1 MRIIAIINSKLIL
14 LAFLLVVGTNLFAQ
28 KITITGSISDVDGP
42 MQGVNIAEV
51 SSTSRAIT
59 DGNGKFSIQAASNGS
74 ILISYIGYESQT
86 VKINGKTTIKV
97 VMKENLQNLDEVV
110 VVGYGTMKKRDITG
124 SISSI
129 SAKEMEKSRPV
140 NLADALQGKIAG
152 LDIMTSSEPGANSSY
167 RIRGTS
173 TLSDGGSNPLFI
185 VDGMEVQNINDIN
198 PRDIASVEVLK
209 DAASTAI
216 YGSKSANGVI
226 LITTKEGNS
235 SKAKVSLS
243 YSLKQSEMSKMMPQM
258 NRLQGFRYEQL
269 RNFLSGNYFVANR
282 DSLNPSFTAD
292 NFYQSLLFRKAYT
305 NQVDAS
311 VSGSDKRIKYFISA
325 GYVNEQGI
333 QINTYNN
340 RMTTR
345 INVDYK
351 GNDKL
356 TIGSRVALTV
366 SNQRQASWGSRAQ
379 MLQRAANFSVYEPD
393 GSYTPVLYSRP
404 NPVAVSMLG
413 PDNYKNYNLNLN
425 EFLEYKF
432 IPALSFKASIS
443 GTSYQS
449 NRNSF
454 LPAILDQA
462 LRAKSTN
469 SNRTDISWTQENV
482 LNFWKKFKDAH
493 EVWAMGG
500 FSLQENTSDNT
511 QLNVT
516 DNITSSIPIS
526 SAYGAVVMSQTYATW
541 TGNRMASFFGRGSYS
556 YKSRYLFNTNIRYDG
571 SSRFGTNTR
580 WGLFPS
586 ASAGWRISDESF
598 MKWSKKILKDAKFRV
613 SYGVTGNQWTGDF
626 ATQGLYGAST
636 YANDMGLSPSQLS
649 NPNLGWEQTKQFNTG
664 LDLIF
669 FDGRLKLTADYYKKM
684 TSNVLYQVSIP
695 QTSGFKNLYK
705 NIGSVN
711 NNGFELAINSTNIR
725 TKDFQWNS
733 SLNFSFN
740 KNVIASIPDG
750 GQQFINNVF
759 IVDKGYAVGTMYGWK
774 RKAIFSYDQSNAFTP
789 DWTQLTP
796 IFDQKDRFKGYQLNG
811 EAYTGE
817 IKQLRNG
824 SSIGAIYKA
833 GDVKWDDINHDGV
846 IDAKDR
852 QVLGCGQPTV
862 TGGLWTE
869 FKYKNFSLSA
879 YIYFALGGKVFN
891 ETEFQNSN
899 QYYSAWSRP
908 NPVILANSW
917 MAPGDVALYPS
928 PANTATLDNTR
939 EASDLWI
946 QDGSYIRLKNIRL
959 GYSLPKT
966 LIKTLGI
973 ESMDVFALMQN
984 FFTWSNYSGFDP
996 EFPSWGLAVGY
1007 DYNSYPKSKDILIG
1021 INLNF

>member
-1 MRIIAIINSKLIL
+1 M
-14 LAFLLVVGTNLFAQ
+14 
-28 KITITGSISDVDGP
+28 
-42 MQGVNIAEV
+42 
-51 SSTSRAIT
+51 
-59 DGNGKFSIQAASNGS
+59 
-74 ILISYIGYESQT
+74 
-86 VKINGKTTIKV
+86 
-97 VMKENLQNLDEVV
+97 
-110 VVGYGTMKKRDITG
+110 
-124 SISSI
+124 
-129 SAKEMEKSRPV
+129 
-140 NLADALQGKIAG
+140 
-152 LDIMTSSEPGANSSY
+152 
-167 RIRGTS
+167 
-173 TLSDGGSNPLFI
+173 
-185 VDGMEVQNINDIN
+185 
-198 PRDIASVEVLK
+198 
-209 DAASTAI
+209 
-216 YGSKSANGVI
+216 
-226 LITTKEGNS
+226 
-235 SKAKVSLS
+235 
-243 YSLKQSEMSKMMPQM
+243 
-258 NRLQGFRYEQL
+258 
-269 RNFLSGNYFVANR
+269 
-282 DSLNPSFTAD
+282 
-292 NFYQSLLFRKAYT
+292 
-305 NQVDAS
+305 
-311 VSGSDKRIKYFISA
+311 
-325 GYVNEQGI
+325 
-333 QINTYNN
+333 
-340 RMTTR
+340 
-345 INVDYK
+345 
-351 GNDKL
+351 
-356 TIGSRVALTV
+356 
-366 SNQRQASWGSRAQ
+366 
-379 MLQRAANFSVYEPD
+379 
-393 GSYTPVLYSRP
+393 
-404 NPVAVSMLG
+404 
-413 PDNYKNYNLNLN
+413 
-425 EFLEYKF
+425 
-432 IPALSFKASIS
+432 
-443 GTSYQS
+443 
-449 NRNSF
+449 
-454 LPAILDQA
+454 
-462 LRAKSTN
+462 
-469 SNRTDISWTQENV
+469 
-482 LNFWKKFKDAH
+482 
-493 EVWAMGG
+493 
-500 FSLQENTSDNT
+500 
-511 QLNVT
+511 
-516 DNITSSIPIS
+516 
-526 SAYGAVVMSQTYATW
+526 
-541 TGNRMASFFGRGSYS
+541 
-556 YKSRYLFNTNIRYDG
+556 
-571 SSRFGTNTR
+571 
-580 WGLFPS
+580 
-586 ASAGWRISDESF
+586 
-598 MKWSKKILKDAKFRV
+598 
-613 SYGVTGNQWTGDF
+613 
-626 ATQGLYGAST
+626 
-636 YANDMGLSPSQLS
+636 
-649 NPNLGWEQTKQFNTG
+649 
-664 LDLIF
+664 
-669 FDGRLKLTADYYKKM
+669 
-684 TSNVLYQVSIP
+684 LYQVSIP